1 MNAKTKM
8 RRSRHQKEPLWDLC
22 LYIAGRTPRSLLALE
37 NLSEFCETELAGRYR
52 LEVIDV
58 VAQPQ
63 MARAENIVA
72 LPTLVRKKP
81 APLRRVI
88 GDLSDRKRMMTGLE
102 IRARL

>member
-1 MNAKTKM
+1 MNAKMNM
-8 RRSRHQKEPLWDLC
+8 RRARHQKEPLWDLC
-22 LYIAGRTPRSLLALE
+22 LYVADRTPRSLLAIG
-37 NLSEFCETELAGRYR
+37 NLTDFCETEFAGHYH

-63 MARAENIVA
+63 IARAENIVA
-72 LPTLVRKKP
+72 VPTLVRKKP

-88 GDLSDRKRMMTGLE
+88 GDLSDRKRMVTGLE